1 MVYFAESICFHR
13 WSDDKEV
20 MMKFLSLILTLLMG
34 ECFGV
39 IAVPAMRSI
48 TNQISPRAYEMCM
61 LDAAKEGKKEIVKN
75 LVDAGCNVNAK
86 GENGITA
93 LMYAVDIGNEDF
105 VKYLLEHDCDVNI
118 QTIGDRFSALL
129 LACLKDYGD
138 IAEMLIDFGANV
150 NVVNKEGDCPLIFA
164 VNNNNMK
171 LVRKLIFSG
180 ANIYQKNNHGLT
192 PVSVALACHKA
203 AKKGDKPKWNKII
216 SSLFHLFDVRFK
228 R

>member
-1 MVYFAESICFHR
+1 
-13 WSDDKEV
+13 
-20 MMKFLSLILTLLMG
+20 MKFLSLILTLLTG

-39 IAVPAMRSI
+39 VAVPAMRLFSD
-48 TNQISPRAYEMCM
+48 QISPRAYEMCM
-61 LDAAKEGKKEIVKN
+61 LDAAKKGNNEIVKN
-75 LVDAGCNVNAK
+75 LLNAGCNVNAK

-93 LMYAVDIGNEDF
+93 LIYAVDIENENL

-129 LACLKDYGD
+129 LACLKNYGN

-171 LVRKLIFSG
+171 LARKLISSG
-180 ANIYQKNNHGLT
+180 ANIYHKNSHGLT
-192 PVSVALACHKA
+192 PMSVALACCKA
-203 AKKGDKPKWNKII
+203 ANKGDKPKWNRMIN
-216 SSLFHLFDVRFK
+216 SLIYSFEIRF
-228 R
+228 RR